1 MPQNLTIG
9 LVRFS
14 YLHVFEPT
22 AMEEGQQKK
31 YSVSVIIPKKDKEL
45 VKKIKAAIEQEK
57 EESKSVFGGKVPA
70 NLKTPLRDG
79 DIDRSEDEAYKGCY
93 FMTCNSNNRPGIVNA
108 AREPIISQDEIKSG
122 DYGYVSVS
130 FFAFNKAG
138 NKGIAAGL
146 NHIMKTKTGEALAGG
161 VSVEEAFEGIE
172 VDEDADD
179 LLG

>member
-45 VKKIKAAIEQEK
+45 VKKIKTAIEQEK
-57 EESKSVFGGKVPA
+57 EESKSVFGGKIPA
-70 NLKTPLRDG
+70 NLKLPLRDG
-79 DIDRSEDEAYKGCY
+79 DIERPDDEAYKDSFY
-93 FMTCNSNNRPGIVNA
+93 MSCNSIQRPGIVNG

-122 DYGYVSVS
+122 DYGYVAISLY
-130 FFAFNKAG
+130 AFNKQS
-138 NKGIAAGL
+138 KGIAVGL
-146 NHIMKTKTGEALAGG
+146 NHIMKTKNGEALAGG

-172 VDEDADD
+172 VDTDD